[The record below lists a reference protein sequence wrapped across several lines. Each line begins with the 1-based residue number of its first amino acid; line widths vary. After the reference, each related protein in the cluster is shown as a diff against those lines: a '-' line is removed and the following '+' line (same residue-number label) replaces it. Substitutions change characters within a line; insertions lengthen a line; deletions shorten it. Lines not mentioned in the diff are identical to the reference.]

1 MTCHTTPATGTLRY
15 LRWGSDLGLVLAIF
29 VSKLFQNEAEA
40 EFTGLMNTTD
50 EIVTA
55 VADTKI
61 KDDDIDLA
69 LDALRNC
76 DTDFIKFD
84 EVFNLYLFY
93 TL

>member
-1 MTCHTTPATGTLRY
+1 M
-15 LRWGSDLGLVLAIF
+15 
-29 VSKLFQNEAEA
+29 FQNEAEA

-84 EVFNLYLFY
+84 EVFIFIFGCESSPISRNVRSFVSSFVRSLDKCKVRPSKAQ
-93 TL
+93 

>member
-1 MTCHTTPATGTLRY
+1 M
-15 LRWGSDLGLVLAIF
+15 
-29 VSKLFQNEAEA
+29 SKLFQNEAEA

-84 EVFNLYLFY
+84 EVFNLYLFQSAKKSVNRK
-93 TL
+93 TKPKPL

>member
-1 MTCHTTPATGTLRY
+1 MYYCAGAPAYMGT
-15 LRWGSDLGLVLAIF
+15 LGLVLTSF
-29 VSKLFQNEAEA
+29 MSKLFQNEAEA

>member
-1 MTCHTTPATGTLRY
+1 M
-15 LRWGSDLGLVLAIF
+15 
-29 VSKLFQNEAEA
+29 SKLFQNEAEA

-84 EVFNLYLFY
+84 EVFIFILYMNSLIVKLRRGSGKDRQGMAVKAKGHY
-93 TL
+93 GSP

>member
-1 MTCHTTPATGTLRY
+1 
-15 LRWGSDLGLVLAIF
+15 
-29 VSKLFQNEAEA
+29 
-40 EFTGLMNTTD
+40 MNTTD

-84 EVFNLYLFY
+84 EVFIFILYMNSLILFILAINLYF
-93 TL
+93 TFQANSVSN